1 MAARWMVLLALTLL
15 TGCTSS
21 GDLPDGATVLSKS
34 SDAMRSV
41 TSTHF
46 TIKVEGDLPD
56 VNVKDAVGDLTNT
69 GDSKGNAK
77 VSLGGNLV
85 QIEYVLVE
93 KNLYFK
99 GPTGG
104 FTKLPAAFA
113 GQVYD
118 PTAILNPDKGV
129 ANVLKSSKD
138 AKTESAGD
146 QTVVNAVVPKDVIAK
161 LVPGISGDVKA
172 KYTVDKEN
180 RLVQG
185 LFELTGGQKVQIGLS
200 DFNKS
205 LTITAPTT

>member
-1 MAARWMVLLALTLL
+1 MAARFLVLTLLAVL

-34 SDAMRSV
+34 SEAMRSV

-46 TIKVEGDLPD
+46 TIRVDGELPD
-56 VNVKDAVGDLTNT
+56 VNVKDAVGDLTNS

-77 VSLGGNLV
+77 VTFGGQLL
-85 QIEYVLVE
+85 QIEYVLVN

-104 FTKLPAAFA
+104 FTTLPAAFA

-129 ANVLKSSKD
+129 ANVLKNAKD
-138 AKTESAGD
+138 AKTESAD
-146 QTVVNAVVPKDVIAK
+146 DRTLVNATVPKDVVAG

-172 KYTVDKEN
+172 KFSVDKEN
-180 RLVQG
+180 RLVG
-185 LFELTGGQKVQIGLS
+185 ALFELTGGQKVEIGLS
-200 DFNKS
+200 EFNKS
-205 LTITAPTT
+205 LSIQPPA

>member
-1 MAARWMVLLALTLL
+1 MAARWMVLTLLALL
-15 TGCTSS
+15 TACTSS
-21 GDLPDGATVLSKS
+21 SDDLPDGASVLSKS
-34 SDAMRSV
+34 SEAMRSV

-46 TIKVEGDLPD
+46 TIRVDGDLPD
-56 VNVKDAVGDLTNT
+56 VNVKDAVGDLTSA

-77 VSLGGNLV
+77 VSIGGNLA

-129 ANVLKSSKD
+129 ANVLKNAKD
-138 AKTESAGD
+138 AKTESAD
-146 QTVVNAVVPKDVIAK
+146 DRTLVNATVPKDVVAG
-161 LVPGISGDVKA
+161 LVPGINGDVKA
-172 KYTVDKEN
+172 KFSVDKEN
-180 RLVQG
+180 RLVG
-185 LFELTGGQKVQIGLS
+185 ALFELTGGQKVEIGLS
-200 DFNKS
+200 EFNKS
-205 LTITAPTT
+205 VSIQPPA